1 MVVDAIIFDFDDT
14 LVATNIIYDEA
25 RERFFAAMERL
36 DCLDREAMGE
46 FLNDTD
52 IKYVRELGFL
62 AKDCFP
68 RAMRATYEHFVTT
81 AGGACDSVTAD
92 TMEQIAWDVYE
103 RETEFME
110 GAREL
115 LEGLQGKVRLFL
127 LTQGDK
133 DTQLKRL
140 QMSGLLQYFD
150 DFRIV
155 PVKTINEYQEF
166 IAEMNIDA
174 SHSWMVGNSLRHDV
188 NPAISAG
195 LQAAHYK
202 IPAWDFEHEEPLGEY
217 HTLNNLTDFLELI
230 SL

>member
-1 MVVDAIIFDFDDT
+1 MVVDAVIFDFDDT

-25 RERFFAAMERL
+25 RERFFVAMERL
-36 DCLDREAMGE
+36 GCLDREAMGE

-62 AKDCFP
+62 ANDCFP
-68 RAMRATYEHFVTT
+68 RAMRATYEHFVTI
-81 AGGACDSVTAD
+81 AGGTCDAVTAD

-115 LEGLQGKVRLFL
+115 LEKLQGRVRLFL

-155 PVKTINEYQEF
+155 PVKTKNEYQEF

-174 SHSWMVGNSLRHDV
+174 SRSWMVGNSLRHDV
-188 NPAISAG
+188 NPAISTG
-195 LQAAHYK
+195 LKAAHYK

-217 HTLNNLTDFLELI
+217 DTLNNLTDFLELI